1 MRRKPGTLL
10 SIEVSV
16 LEAGVELQANG
27 GQGFHGFMIAKNIK
41 EHEGARLLTA
51 HGTLYKALA
60 RMEKA
65 GLLSSTWEDPL
76 IAAEE
81 GRPRRRLYRVTAAG
95 EMALAKAQSES
106 VPGVK
111 GGLATA

>member
-16 LEAGVELQANG
+16 LEAGVELRAHG
-27 GQGFHGFMIAKNIK
+27 DKGFHGFMIAKNIK
-41 EHEGARLLTA
+41 EREDARLLTA

-65 GLLSSTWEDPL
+65 GLLSSTWEDPM
-76 IAAEE
+76 IAAED
-81 GRPRRRLYRVTAAG
+81 GRPRRRLYRVTSAG
-95 EMALAKAQSES
+95 EMALAKATDVASETGS
-106 VPGVK
+106 
-111 GGLATA
+111 TIC